1 MPARKTTTF
10 LRLSCLAG
18 LSAALLSGCT
28 WLEEWDGGSG
38 GSYGAKVQQPQPQAK
53 LVQTA
58 DATWLAP
65 PSPSDEK
72 VVKLVPAPDETMLD
86 TQRRLE
92 KMEKQIS
99 DMRNDMSMIMP
110 ALTRMAGVQADM
122 QNAMTASAQ
131 PIENTPPPKQDQVI
145 AVDDPVAMEEG
156 NHPEGIAP
164 VPLLAPQAGTPAP
177 GAIAAAPAASGKP
190 VAVTPASFTPV
201 ATANGVRFGT
211 HPDKVRMVI
220 ETSSPVNF
228 TYDASGSLVT
238 VNLPGTTWEG
248 PDQEAVSGSP
258 LVESYTAAP
267 DGQGGTLVTVKLR
280 KSGKIIWAQALPAGG
295 KSPRV
300 VVDIAAQ

>member
-1 MPARKTTTF
+1 MA
-10 LRLSCLAG
+10 
-18 LSAALLSGCT
+18 LSGCT

-38 GSYGAKVQQPQPQAK
+38 DSYAAKVQQPQPQAK

-65 PSPSDEK
+65 AAPSDEK

-92 KMEKQIS
+92 KMEKQIAE
-99 DMRNDMSMIMP
+99 MRNDMSMIMP
-110 ALTRMAGVQADM
+110 ALTRMAGVQASM
-122 QNAMTASAQ
+122 QNALAASGQ
-131 PIENTPPPKQDQVI
+131 QIETTPPPEPDRMVP
-145 AVDDPVAMEEG
+145 VDDPVVMEDG
-156 NHPEGIAP
+156 NHPDSVKP

-177 GAIAAAPAASGKP
+177 GAIAAPAASGKP
-190 VAVTPASFTPV
+190 VAVTPAAFTAPA
-201 ATANGVRFGT
+201 ATATGVRFGT

-220 ETSSPVNF
+220 ETSAPVNF
-228 TYDASGSLVT
+228 TYDVSGTTAT
-238 VNLPGTTWEG
+238 VDLPGTAWQG
-248 PDQEAVSGSP
+248 LPQETVSGSP

-280 KSGKIIWAQALPAGG
+280 QPGKIVWAQALPAGG

-300 VVDIAAQ
+300 VVDIASQ